1 MFRRA
6 TAALLIAIGAT
17 GCTAPSAP
25 SYFTADFILIDVDGL
40 GLPVTGPDV
49 HGMPGSRLIAGSM
62 SLDEA
67 GTGYI
72 FEERVD
78 AQNNHFSVATPYL
91 YGVSGPNIKF
101 DYAIPCPY
109 GVVCPE
115 PPSGEII
122 NEGLQVRVTF
132 PPTSNFKVYTFRTVP
147 RTL

>member
-109 GVVCPE
+109 GVVWPE

-122 NEGLQVRVTF
+122 NEWLQVRVTF